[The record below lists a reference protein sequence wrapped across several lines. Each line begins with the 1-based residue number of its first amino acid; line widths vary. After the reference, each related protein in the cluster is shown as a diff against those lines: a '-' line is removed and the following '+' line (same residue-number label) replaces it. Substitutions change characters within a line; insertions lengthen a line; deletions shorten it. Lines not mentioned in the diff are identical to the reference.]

1 MRIVKLFDLPPI
13 EGMNDDNC
21 GPKVS
26 CSHLVVACQFLR
38 SGSVVKRTC
47 TRPQSHER
55 QPLYALQE
63 IVIEHCGM
71 DVSFIVLPSTTSND
85 QVSIVCLAH

>member
-38 SGSVVKRTC
+38 SGSVVKRNC
-47 TRPQSHER
+47 DRALR
-55 QPLYALQE
+55 DGCVLY
-63 IVIEHCGM
+63 C
-71 DVSFIVLPSTTSND
+71 S
-85 QVSIVCLAH
+85 SIDHFQ